1 LSNKS
6 YKGQAI
12 RVHDAIAKLN
22 EEIAEIA
29 TNGKGDFER
38 LGILSSNGA
47 DLSRQKNELVTELL
61 RTASAALTI
70 SNAFI
75 VVMKPAASSPVMLQ
89 GPIPS
94 QTTTRVISTE
104 PIKSLGKRD
113 TEEELLNLNIKL
125 ETDLE
130 AAQSE
135 IYRLTSSYSAL
146 QSRLEAPAGKIDRDF
161 SELARKHVQGQRLTP
176 EELLRFFG
184 LMAADRVVVL
194 ESAWKSSRQS
204 ENFAYPERLTEHLS
218 KLVFDYLDQVRDG
231 TPMGQ
236 AGRDIFAG
244 AFAARESQT
253 VSQDHSLRAQR
264 EFIYNGETRYFEYR
278 LRTGNGWGAVEGMR
292 LYFDVIDGKVVIA
305 YVGPHLDQPS
315 TN

>member
-1 LSNKS
+1 
-6 YKGQAI
+6 
-12 RVHDAIAKLN
+12 
-22 EEIAEIA
+22 
-29 TNGKGDFER
+29 
-38 LGILSSNGA
+38 
-47 DLSRQKNELVTELL
+47 
-61 RTASAALTI
+61 
-70 SNAFI
+70 
-75 VVMKPAASSPVMLQ
+75 MKPAASSPVLVST
-89 GPIPS
+89 PTPS
-94 QTTTRVISTE
+94 LTSTKVISSE
-104 PIKSLGKRD
+104 PKKSFAKSE
-113 TEEELLNLNIKL
+113 TEEELINLNLKL

-135 IYRLTSSYSAL
+135 IYKLSSSYSAL
-146 QSRLEAPAGKIDRDF
+146 QLRLEAPAGKVDRDF
-161 SELARKHVQGQRLTP
+161 SELTRKYVQGQRLTP
-176 EELLRFFG
+176 EELLRFYG
-184 LMAADRVVVL
+184 LMAPDRVVVL

-244 AFAARESQT
+244 AFAAKESQT
-253 VSQDHSLRAQR
+253 VSRDHSMRAQR
-264 EFIYNGETRYFEYR
+264 EFNYDGETRYFEYR

-292 LYFDVIDGKVVIA
+292 LYFDVIDSKVVIA